1 MTILRSIALAL
12 AVAALACSNKAGTSP
27 SASNASGAGA
37 GSRAGAG
44 QPASGA
50 SAGQNAGGAATA
62 GSVGATA
69 GVPSGASTAG
79 ATSGTSAASTGASG
93 TGSGSDAGSG
103 TTTTGS
109 GLDGGQPEGGVGT
122 AARFVCPAGPFP
134 APVAGPPQNVC
145 TTFPYKY
152 NWNEG
157 PTWITSQQAFF
168 FSNFVHGAAG
178 PGDIIKYTP
187 GGDCESWVS
196 GAAVAGTAN
205 FSVGC
210 NGLTATYD
218 GRLVGVCQGGRA
230 VEAYDMTTKQM
241 TILASMYMGKL
252 LDSPN
257 DVAAHS
263 NGSIYFSNPTYELG
277 GRPQGFGP
285 AVFYIDPTGVLNL
298 IQTVNN
304 AQPNGIAISPDE
316 KTLYVE
322 IDGSGVKTYDLD
334 VNGVPSNGPKNFTH
348 TTDGMSVDCAGDL
361 YLSNG
366 DIIGPT
372 GTRVGTFPGGTMA
385 AFGGADGKTLIVVGS
400 GVGLYTLQM
409 NVPGA
414 PH

>member
-1 MTILRSIALAL
+1 
-12 AVAALACSNKAGTSP
+12 
-27 SASNASGAGA
+27 
-37 GSRAGAG
+37 
-44 QPASGA
+44 
-50 SAGQNAGGAATA
+50 
-62 GSVGATA
+62 VGATA
-69 GVPSGASTAG
+69 GVPSGA
-79 ATSGTSAASTGASG
+79 SAASTGASG
-93 TGSGSDAGSG
+93 TGSGGDAGSG
-103 TTTTGS
+103 TATGS
-109 GLDGGQPEGGVGT
+109 GADGGQPEGGVGT
-122 AARFVCPAGPFP
+122 VARFVCPAAPFP
-134 APVAGPPQNVC
+134 TPVAGQPQNVC

-157 PTWITSQQAFF
+157 PTWIASQQAFF

-187 GGDCESWVS
+187 GGDCETWVS
-196 GAAVAGTAN
+196 GDAVAGSAN

-210 NGLTATYD
+210 NGLTAAYD

-277 GRPQGFGP
+277 DRPQGFGP
-285 AVFYIDPTGVLNL
+285 AVFYIDRTGVLNL

-334 VNGVPSNGPKNFTH
+334 VNGVPSNGPQNFTH
-348 TTDGMSVDCAGDL
+348 TTDGMSVDCAGNL

-372 GTRVGTFPGGTMA
+372 GTQVGTFPGGTMA

-400 GVGLYTLQM
+400 GLGLYTLQM